1 MRDFVSDPAF
11 LLRKK
16 IEAKFSEL
24 YPDKWMPLY
33 SQVTFS
39 SIRYSVALKQGEV
52 QKGIMDQIMEQS
64 GIVEK
69 WDSPEVMDQILSL
82 CV

>member
-1 MRDFVSDPAF
+1 MF

-16 IEAKFSEL
+16 IEAKFSAL

-39 SIRYSVALKQGEV
+39 SIRYSVALKQGEI
-52 QKGIMDQIMEQS
+52 QREIMDQIMAKEE
-64 GIVEK
+64 IIEA
-69 WDSPEVMDQILSL
+69 WDNPEIMDEILSL
-82 CV
+82 CK

>member
-1 MRDFVSDPAF
+1 
-11 LLRKK
+11 
-16 IEAKFSEL
+16 
-24 YPDKWMPLY
+24 MPLY

-52 QKGIMDQIMEQS
+52 QKGIMDQIMEKS
-64 GIVEK
+64 DIVEN